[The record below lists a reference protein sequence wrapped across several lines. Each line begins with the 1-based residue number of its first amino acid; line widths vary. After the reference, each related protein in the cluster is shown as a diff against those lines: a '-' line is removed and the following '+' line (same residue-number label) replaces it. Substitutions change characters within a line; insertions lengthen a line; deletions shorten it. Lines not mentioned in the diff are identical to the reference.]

1 LILAWNFC
9 DLHFGGRVE
18 ALPATLNVCD
28 RTDIK
33 YVLNFKG
40 APIGWKPLKALKND
54 LENRRGFLGFVLDEA
69 DHMQINAHWPV
80 VDYYG
85 YEDRHFLVE
94 TEGLDLFAARQSVLT
109 SLRSRNEAC
118 TVAGKSATVEHL
130 FPIMMRPAARAGPE
144 NIEWLNI
151 WSLLSHG
158 FVRTDAI
165 SHQWEARR
173 FGSRTLFIP
182 LHNVAVYNH
191 EVRYDTLDGV
201 RLIFLTGVAISPET
215 LGAVQRRVQEV
226 GHLRLASAS
235 GTSRFRNGEDQG
247 THYRAGWQRQMVSRE

>member
-1 LILAWNFC
+1 
-9 DLHFGGRVE
+9 
-18 ALPATLNVCD
+18 
-28 RTDIK
+28 
-33 YVLNFKG
+33 
-40 APIGWKPLKALKND
+40 LKND

-130 FPIMMRPAARAGPE
+130 FPIMMRTAARVGPNVSPKILKETCGPVMLAAAGPE